1 MKNKVERLIFIV
13 QYVVKKKKKKIKKTL
28 TFDFQFNWE
37 WSMGLVGRI

>member
-13 QYVVKKKKKKIKKTL
+13 QYVVKKKTL

-37 WSMGLVGRI
+37 LSMCLVVEFDLSIG